1 LHSAREVQAK
11 ILFNEI
17 SNASL
22 ARLRVHPDDCFV
34 SLPEICGINGKVGH
48 IPVLGLA
55 FDNCL
60 RMTDSL
66 SFKAFFDGIL
76 VRSRKCCKDQF
87 TSVWMSR
94 VDREIIALGNSV
106 NYALEITEIEVGLDA
121 LGIQI

>member
-1 LHSAREVQAK
+1 M
-11 ILFNEI
+11 LFNEI

-34 SLPEICGINGKVGH
+34 SLPEICRINGKVGH

-60 RMTDSL
+60 SMMDSL
-66 SFKAFFDGIL
+66 SFKALFDGIL
-76 VRSRKCCKDQF
+76 VRSRKCCKYQF